1 VCNLSTRFRTPFWSS
16 KGYCL
21 ACPRDGFLVVGDEII
36 ETPMAWRSRF
46 FEAYAYRRLFKEYF
60 TQGAKWTAAPRPQL
74 LDDLYDNAYR
84 PPRKDEPLRYIVN
97 DFEPVFDAADFV
109 RCGRD
114 LFCIRSNVTNPSG
127 IAWLR
132 RHLGA
137 TYRVHELESRGRRPM
152 HIDSSFVP
160 LAPGKVLVNP
170 EYIDPDRLPPMFKS
184 WDVCIAP
191 PPDPI
196 KTWRFRVSMC
206 SPWISVNVLALD
218 EKRIIVEQTQ
228 RSLIKALAG

>member
-1 VCNLSTRFRTPFWSS
+1 MRRGVCNLSTRFRTPFWSS
-16 KGYCL
+16 KDYCL

-84 PPRKDEPLRYIVN
+84 PPRKDEPLAISSMTSSPSSMRQISC
-97 DFEPVFDAADFV
+97 
-109 RCGRD
+109 CGRD

-137 TYRVHELESRGRRPM
+137 TYRVHELESRCRA
-152 HIDSSFVP
+152 H
-160 LAPGKVLVNP
+160 AH
-170 EYIDPDRLPPMFKS
+170 
-184 WDVCIAP
+184 
-191 PPDPI
+191 
-196 KTWRFRVSMC
+196 
-206 SPWISVNVLALD
+206 
-218 EKRIIVEQTQ
+218 
-228 RSLIKALAG
+228 